1 MKDMTK
7 KALILSKGRPSKYTK
22 ELADRICDLIATHPN
37 GLVSLCKMY
46 PDLPSPSIIRKWLR
60 DSEKQD
66 FLHHYKISL
75 YMRADN
81 FFDEII
87 EIADTPQIGET
98 ITLKAGEREITQ
110 ADMIQHRRLRIDVR
124 KWIVS
129 KLLPKKY
136 GDTAQ
141 MQTGEESEPYQP
153 PKIEVVISQDVVDK
167 VNRCRN

>member
-7 KALILSKGRPSKYTK
+7 KTPILSKGRPSKYSK
-22 ELADRICDLIATHPN
+22 ELADRICELIATHPN

-60 DSEKQD
+60 EPEKQD

-75 YMRADN
+75 HMRADN

-87 EIADTPQIGET
+87 DIADTPQIGET

-110 ADMIQHRRLRIDVR
+110 ADMIQHRRLRIEVR

-136 GDTAQ
+136 GDASQ
-141 MQTGEESEPYQP
+141 MQTGEVSEAYQP
-153 PKIEVVISQDVVDK
+153 PKIEVFIGDEAIRK
-167 VNRCRN
+167 LGM